1 MKNPSLFLLF
11 ILISIQS
18 QAQRVIML
26 DSCVVWAK
34 ANYPLIKQNQLFNQV
49 SELNI
54 RAINESWLPKLTM
67 NVQGVYQTEVV
78 QFNFPGMTTHFPH
91 DSYNSSLT
99 IEQTIFD
106 GGISKKQREIEAS
119 NLSIEQQKNEIELYK
134 VIDRVN
140 QLYTSILLGKE
151 NLSMLA
157 IFKDNLLNRRK
168 NIVPAVENGLSL
180 SSSLDEIDVEL
191 LKLDQN
197 MIETTQ
203 NLQALY
209 RGLSILIGKT
219 INEQDEF
226 TLVALGGSTKSKVAR
241 PELLLLEQQESLLD
255 NRYSL
260 ATKLAL
266 PKITLNVAGNY
277 GRPGPNFINQE
288 LRAFGN
294 AGINVRWNIS
304 TLYGLSREKSRYEIN
319 KDLIQIQRE
328 AFLLNTTL
336 ASINYEKQIDAMNE
350 LILKDALIIEK
361 RGAISKVYS
370 TQLDNG
376 KITVSQYLFQLN
388 EEMTARLNQKIHEI
402 KRMNAESMYYTTN
415 GIRF

>member
-1 MKNPSLFLLF
+1 MKKPSIIILFLL
-11 ILISIQS
+11 LSIQS
-18 QAQRVIML
+18 QAQRVILL

-34 ANYPLIKQNQLFNQV
+34 ANFPLIKQNQLFNEV

-91 DSYNSSLT
+91 DSYNSSLA

-119 NLSIEQQKNEIELYK
+119 NLTIEKQKNEIELYK

-168 NIVPAVENGLSL
+168 NIIPAVENGLSL

-209 RGLSILIGKT
+209 RGLSILTGKS

-226 TLVALGGSTKSKVAR
+226 TLVALGGSTKSKVSR
-241 PELLLLEQQESLLD
+241 PELLLLEQQEALLD
-255 NRYSL
+255 SRYSL
-260 ATKLAL
+260 ATKMAL

-288 LRAFGN
+288 LRTFGS
-294 AGINVRWNIS
+294 AGINVRWNIT

-336 ASINYEKQIDAMNE
+336 ASINYEKQMDAMNE
-350 LILKDALIIEK
+350 LIQKDAQIIEK
-361 RGAISKVYS
+361 RAAISKVYS

-388 EEMTARLNQKIHEI
+388 EEMTAKLNQKIHEI

>member
-1 MKNPSLFLLF
+1 MKKPSIIILFLL
-11 ILISIQS
+11 LSIQS
-18 QAQRVIML
+18 QAQRVILL

-34 ANYPLIKQNQLFNQV
+34 ANFPLIKQNQLFNEV

-91 DSYNSSLT
+91 DSYNSSLA

-119 NLSIEQQKNEIELYK
+119 NLTIEKQKNEIELYK

-168 NIVPAVENGLSL
+168 NIIPAVENGLSL

-209 RGLSILIGKT
+209 RGLSILTGKS

-226 TLVALGGSTKSKVAR
+226 TLVALGGSTKSKVSR
-241 PELLLLEQQESLLD
+241 PELLLLEQQEALLD
-255 NRYSL
+255 SRYSL
-260 ATKLAL
+260 ATKMAL

-288 LRAFGN
+288 LRTFGS

-336 ASINYEKQIDAMNE
+336 ASINYEKQMDAMNE
-350 LILKDALIIEK
+350 LIQKDTQIIEK
-361 RGAISKVYS
+361 RAAISKVYS

-388 EEMTARLNQKIHEI
+388 EEMTAKLNQKIHEI

>member
-1 MKNPSLFLLF
+1 MKKSTLIALFLL
-11 ILISIQS
+11 LWS
-18 QAQRVIML
+18 QGQTQRVISL
-26 DSCVVWAK
+26 DSCVIWAK
-34 ANYPLIKQNQLFNQV
+34 ANYPLIKQNQLFNEV
-49 SELNI
+49 SALNV

-67 NVQGVYQTEVV
+67 NVQGVYQSEVV
-78 QFNFPGMTTHFPH
+78 QLNLPGVNTHFPH
-91 DSYNSSLT
+91 DSYTSSLA

-106 GGISKKQREIEAS
+106 GGITKKQREIEAS
-119 NLSIEQQKNEIELYK
+119 NLSIEKQRNEIELYK
-134 VIDRVN
+134 VIDRIN
-140 QLYTSILLGKE
+140 QLYTSILLGRE
-151 NLSMLA
+151 NLNMLA
-157 IFKDNLLNRRK
+157 IFKDNLVNRRK
-168 NIVPAVENGLSL
+168 NIIPAVENGLSL

-209 RGLSILIGKT
+209 RGLSILTGKT
-219 INEQDEF
+219 IQEEDEF
-226 TLVALGGSTKSKVAR
+226 PLIALGGSSKTKVSR
-241 PELLLLEQQESLLD
+241 PELILLEQQESLLD
-255 NRYSL
+255 NKYSM
-260 ATKLAL
+260 ATKMAL

-288 LRAFGN
+288 LRAFGS

-304 TLYGLSREKSRYEIN
+304 TIYGLSREKSRYDLN
-319 KDLIQIQRE
+319 KDLIQIQRD

-336 ASINYEKQIDAMNE
+336 ASINYEKQMDAMNE
-350 LILKDALIIEK
+350 LIQKDAQIIEK

-388 EEMTARLNQKIHEI
+388 EEMTAKLNQKIHEI
-402 KRMNAESMYYTTN
+402 KRMNAQSMYNTTM
-415 GIRF
+415 GLPY

>member
-1 MKNPSLFLLF
+1 MKKPTLILLF
-11 ILISIQS
+11 ALLCFQG
-18 QAQRVIML
+18 QAQRVILL

-34 ANYPLIKQNQLFNQV
+34 ANYPLIKQDPLFNEV
-49 SELNI
+49 SALNV
-54 RAINESWLPKLTM
+54 RAINEAWLPKLTM
-67 NVQGVYQTEVV
+67 NLQGVYQTEVV
-78 QFNFPGMTTHFPH
+78 QFNLPGMTTHFPH
-91 DSYNSSLT
+91 DSYNSSLA

-106 GGISKKQREIEAS
+106 GGIAKKQREIEAS
-119 NLSIEQQKNEIELYK
+119 NLSIEKQKNEVELYK
-134 VIDRVN
+134 VIDRIN
-140 QLYTSILLGKE
+140 QLYTSILLGRE
-151 NLSMLA
+151 NLNMLA
-157 IFKDNLLNRRK
+157 IFKDNLVNRRK
-168 NIVPAVENGLSL
+168 NILPAVENGLSL

-209 RGLSILIGKT
+209 RGLSILTGKT
-219 INEQDEF
+219 IQEGDEF
-226 TLVALGGSTKSKVAR
+226 TLVALGGPSKTKVSR
-241 PELLLLEQQESLLD
+241 PELILLEQQETLLD
-255 NRYSL
+255 SRYSL
-260 ATKLAL
+260 ATKMAL

-288 LRAFGN
+288 LRAFGS

-304 TLYGLSREKSRYEIN
+304 TMYGLSREKSRYEIN
-319 KDLIQIQRE
+319 KDLIQIQRD

-336 ASINYEKQIDAMNE
+336 ASINYEKQMDAMNE
-350 LILKDALIIEK
+350 LIQKDAQIIEK

-388 EEMTARLNQKIHEI
+388 EEMTAKLNQKIHEI
-402 KRMNAESMYYTTN
+402 KRMNAQSMYNTTM
-415 GIRF
+415 GLPY

>member
-1 MKNPSLFLLF
+1 MKKTSLIILFLL
-11 ILISIQS
+11 LSIQS
-18 QAQRVIML
+18 QAQRVIYL
-26 DSCVVWAK
+26 DSCVQWAK
-34 ANYPLIKQNQLFNQV
+34 SNYPLIKQNQLFNEV

-78 QFNFPGMTTHFPH
+78 QFNLPGMTTHFPH
-91 DSYNSSLT
+91 DSYNSSLA

-119 NLSIEQQKNEIELYK
+119 NLSIEKQKNEIELYK

-157 IFKDNLLNRRK
+157 LFKDNLLNRRK
-168 NIVPAVENGLSL
+168 NILPAVENGLSL

-209 RGLSILIGKT
+209 RGLSVLTGKT
-219 INEQDEF
+219 INEQNEF
-226 TLVALGGSTKSKVAR
+226 TLVALGGSTKSKVSR
-241 PELLLLEQQESLLD
+241 PELLLLEQQEALLD
-255 NRYSL
+255 NRYTL

-266 PKITLNVAGNY
+266 PKITLNIAGNY

-288 LRAFGN
+288 LRAFGS

-336 ASINYEKQIDAMNE
+336 ASINYENQIDAMNE
-350 LILKDALIIEK
+350 LIQKDAQIIEK

-376 KITVSQYLFQLN
+376 KITVSQYLYQLN
-388 EEMTARLNQKIHEI
+388 EEMTAKLNQKIHEI

>member
-1 MKNPSLFLLF
+1 MKKPSIIILFLL
-11 ILISIQS
+11 LSIQS
-18 QAQRVIML
+18 QAQRVILL

-34 ANYPLIKQNQLFNQV
+34 ANFPLIKQNQLFNEV

-91 DSYNSSLT
+91 DSYNSSLA

-106 GGISKKQREIEAS
+106 GGVSKKQREIEAS
-119 NLSIEQQKNEIELYK
+119 NLTIEKQKNEIELYK

-168 NIVPAVENGLSL
+168 NIIPAVENGLSL

-209 RGLSILIGKT
+209 RGLSILTGKS

-226 TLVALGGSTKSKVAR
+226 TLVALGGSTKSKVSR
-241 PELLLLEQQESLLD
+241 PELLLLEQQEALLD
-255 NRYSL
+255 SRYSL
-260 ATKLAL
+260 ATKMAL

-288 LRAFGN
+288 LRAFGS

-336 ASINYEKQIDAMNE
+336 ASINYEKQMDAMNE
-350 LILKDALIIEK
+350 LIQKDTQIIEK
-361 RGAISKVYS
+361 RAAISKVYS

-388 EEMTARLNQKIHEI
+388 EEMTAKLNQKIHEI